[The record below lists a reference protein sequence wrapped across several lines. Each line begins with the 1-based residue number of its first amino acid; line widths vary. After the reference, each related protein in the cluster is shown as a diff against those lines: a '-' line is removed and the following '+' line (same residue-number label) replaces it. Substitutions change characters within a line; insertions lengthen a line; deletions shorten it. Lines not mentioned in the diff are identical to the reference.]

1 MSRVAARRPW
11 IIAHRG
17 ASAWRPEHTLAAYAL
32 AIGQGADAIE
42 PDLVLTRDGVLV
54 ARHGNELSES
64 TDVAGHPDF
73 AARRGRR
80 EVDGEIL
87 EGWFTEDFTLEELRR
102 LRAREPLPGLRG
114 RAHDGVH
121 AVATFDEILAL
132 LAREVDARG
141 RAIGLVP
148 ELKHPSHF
156 AARGLDLEA
165 ALVRALAAHDIARRV
180 PLWLQC
186 FEPGTLRRLRAV
198 FPRGG
203 NVRLLQLVG
212 HPLARPADVVRAG
225 GDTTYAHLLAPDG
238 RQGVAAFADG
248 LGLPKSLLAPRAT
261 PDGPRCDLVEAVH
274 AAGLQVFA
282 YTYRPENAFLP
293 PHLREGEDPAARP
306 ATGLRAEVAEAAAI
320 GVDAVFTDDPSALA
334 TA

>member
-1 MSRVAARRPW
+1 MSDVAARRPW

-32 AIGQGADAIE
+32 AIEQGADAIE

-64 TDVAGHPDF
+64 TDVAAHAAF

-80 EVDGEIL
+80 EVDGEWR
-87 EGWFTEDFTLEELRR
+87 EGWFIEDFDLDELHR
-102 LRAREPLPGLRG
+102 LRAREPLPALRG
-114 RAHDGVH
+114 SAFDG
-121 AVATFDEILAL
+121 AFPLATLDEILDL
-132 LAREVDARG
+132 LAGECAARG

-148 ELKHPSHF
+148 ELKHPTHF
-156 AARGLDLEA
+156 AARGLDIEA
-165 ALVRALAAHDIARRV
+165 ALVRALAAHDITRRV
-180 PLWLQC
+180 PVWLQC
-186 FEPGTLRRLRAV
+186 FEPGTLRRLRRH

-212 HPLARPADVVRAG
+212 APAARPADVARAG
-225 GDTTYAHLLAPDG
+225 GDACFADLLTPEGLGA
-238 RQGVAAFADG
+238 VAAVADG
-248 LGLPKSLLAPRAT
+248 LGLPKALLAPRDT
-261 PDGPRCDLVEAVH
+261 PAGPRSDLVDAAH

-293 PHLREGEDPAARP
+293 PALREGQDPAARP
-306 ATGLRAEVAEAAAI
+306 AAGLRREVGADAAL
-320 GVDAVFTDDPSALA
+320 GVDAVFTDDPGALA
-334 TA
+334 